1 MKVALAASQ
10 KRISSKLRYFHSAK
24 GVHFLSF
31 PEFRKFSELAELEP
45 DEFIKG
51 LRELVS
57 VYEGNLQSFTRMP
70 KHRGHHEIEF
80 FGLRRGVALERLIPE
95 IEKLMEAVVLGRMGQ
110 LGVIQRAQEIVAT
123 YESLLT
129 RPEFADENSKEF
141 TEALYMHITGEIYAV
156 MGEGSTPAFDDR
168 RTALPGATFENGR
181 AILHVGAD
189 DRTEILLSNIC
200 DMMSKDEVVEYANV
214 YELRTDDDDVC
225 ALGKGKTREIV
236 YKTSRGPLEHSLV
249 EKRLARAANGYG
261 SYMLARVEAFKALGM
276 ALSEYR
282 LLRRWGKHGKRP
294 MDYYIRR
301 RCEGEPMDAIPANY
315 FCSADDS
322 SVEEKEVVLGMATL
336 MGDAAAQNMA
346 MKKFDPATA
355 SPLYGIG
362 KEIYEFEYDII
373 AQRVVPKS
381 VSTCSMRG
389 SFGWPSLEY
398 TDENLQNIASVYL
411 AHYAHALKAF
421 QRRHSVPMLELAER
435 FMSGFEFRTHAMSWQ
450 LSVMRDKFEAF
461 DPPLP
466 KSYGF
471 AKKWR
476 FVMWSLDRQERR
488 LPILRKMFFK
498 KVEVVE
504 SENQ

>member
-1 MKVALAASQ
+1 
-10 KRISSKLRYFHSAK
+10 
-24 GVHFLSF
+24 
-31 PEFRKFSELAELEP
+31 
-45 DEFIKG
+45 
-51 LRELVS
+51 
-57 VYEGNLQSFTRMP
+57 
-70 KHRGHHEIEF
+70 
-80 FGLRRGVALERLIPE
+80 
-95 IEKLMEAVVLGRMGQ
+95 
-110 LGVIQRAQEIVAT
+110 
-123 YESLLT
+123 
-129 RPEFADENSKEF
+129 
-141 TEALYMHITGEIYAV
+141 
-156 MGEGSTPAFDDR
+156 
-168 RTALPGATFENGR
+168 
-181 AILHVGAD
+181 
-189 DRTEILLSNIC
+189 
-200 DMMSKDEVVEYANV
+200 
-214 YELRTDDDDVC
+214 
-225 ALGKGKTREIV
+225 
-236 YKTSRGPLEHSLV
+236 
-249 EKRLARAANGYG
+249 
-261 SYMLARVEAFKALGM
+261 
-276 ALSEYR
+276 
-282 LLRRWGKHGKRP
+282 
-294 MDYYIRR
+294 
-301 RCEGEPMDAIPANY
+301 
-315 FCSADDS
+315 
-322 SVEEKEVVLGMATL
+322 MATL